1 MTIASNNEIQA
12 ALLVKLKAEATILA
26 ELSDTDEIRE
36 NQWQGTEFSYPAIRI
51 RMVSNNPLK
60 NSDCDQ
66 TNISVGFQVFSEDAS
81 SMQADEIAGIINTAL
96 HDKPFSQSGLLIA
109 LRTDDL
115 IPAIRSNMRTWKS
128 EVLMNGIVSG

>member
-1 MTIASNNEIQA
+1 MTRIRNDQIQT
-12 ALLVKLKAEATILA
+12 ALVSKLKADTTVTA
-26 ELSDTDEIRE
+26 ELDDTDEIRE
-36 NQWQGTEFSYPAIRI
+36 DQWHGTEFSYPNIRVRI
-51 RMVSNNPLK
+51 ISNKPLK

-66 TNISVGFQVFSEDAS
+66 LTIGVGFQVFSEDAS
-81 SMQADEIAGIINTAL
+81 SMEADRIAGIIDNAL
-96 HDKPFSQSGLLIA
+96 HDKPFSQDSLLIA

>member
-1 MTIASNNEIQA
+1 MAIIRNDLIQT
-12 ALLVKLKAEATILA
+12 ALISKLQGEATVLA

-36 NQWQGTEFSYPAIRI
+36 DQWQGTEFSYPAIRV
-51 RMVSNNPLK
+51 RMISNKPLK

-66 TNISVGFQVFSEDAS
+66 SMIGVGLQVFSEDAS
-81 SMQADEIAGIINTAL
+81 SMEADRIAGIIDNAL
-96 HDKPFSQSGLLIA
+96 HDKPFSQDSLLIA

>member
-51 RMVSNNPLK
+51 RMISNNPLK

>member
-1 MTIASNNEIQA
+1 MTVASNNEIQA
-12 ALLVKLKAEATILA
+12 ALVAKLKAETTVLA

-36 NQWQGTEFSYPAIRI
+36 NQWQGTEFSYPAIRV
-51 RMVSNNPLK
+51 RMISNVPLK

-66 TNISVGFQVFSEDAS
+66 TSIGVGFQVFSEDAS
-81 SMQADEIAGIINTAL
+81 SMQADEIAGIINAAL

-128 EVLMNGIVSG
+128 EALMSGIVSG